1 MSAEP
6 SVSELTPG
14 HFVSALHGTPPPIVL
29 ASPHSGRAYPPG
41 FVAASA
47 LEISGLRRA
56 EDAYVDALL
65 IPASE
70 SGVPLL
76 MARWARAYVDL
87 NRDPQEIDLSMLSD
101 PAAVGPVK
109 MTERVRSGLG
119 VLPRV
124 TGPGLHVYRSRISS
138 AAALQRIAAIHAPYH
153 QRLTALIEEA
163 AAFHG
168 YALLID
174 GHSMPPLSL
183 PVRQRPE
190 IVIGDAS
197 GTSAPESVVR
207 WVEAHFRRAGLR
219 VARNAPYAGGY
230 TTRFHAAPQRNRFA
244 IQIEI
249 DRTLYMDPD
258 TLERHAGFMS
268 MAETLKS
275 LVDGL
280 LDWLPQTFGRPQA
293 IAAE

>member
-1 MSAEP
+1 LTAES
-6 SVSELTPG
+6 SVSALTPG
-14 HFVSALHGTPPPIVL
+14 HFVSGPRGAAMPLLL

-41 FVAASA
+41 FLAAAA
-47 LEISGLRRA
+47 LDLSGLRRA
-56 EDAYVDALL
+56 EDAYVDELL
-65 IPASE
+65 APAAE
-70 SGVPLL
+70 SGVSLIT
-76 MARWARAYVDL
+76 ARWARAYVDL

-101 PAAVGPVK
+101 PAAAGPVK
-109 MTERVRSGLG
+109 TTERVRSGLG
-119 VLPRV
+119 VLPRL
-124 TGPGLHVYRSRISS
+124 TGPGLHIYRSRIPA
-138 AAALQRIAAIHAPYH
+138 AAALQRIAAVHAPYH
-153 QRLTALIEEA
+153 QRLAGLMEEA
-163 AAFHG
+163 VACHG

-190 IVIGDAS
+190 IVIGDAG

-230 TTRFHAAPQRNRFA
+230 TTRFHAAPSRGRFA
-244 IQIEI
+244 VQIEI
-249 DRTLYMDPD
+249 DRSLYMNPD
-258 TLERHAGFMS
+258 TLERHSGFDS
-268 MAETLKS
+268 VAETLKG

-280 LDWLPQTFGRPQA
+280 LAWLPQMFGKPQA